1 VGSVLNLRGIRHRR
15 GGREVLE
22 IDRLDLAAGERLAV
36 LGPNGAG
43 KTTLLRLMAGL
54 EAPSAGTVEID
65 GVRTVHAD
73 AGLRRRIGFATQ
85 RAGLL
90 STSVRRNVELP
101 LRWRGTGRA
110 ARRAAALAALRRL
123 GVEHLADRPAPA
135 LSGGEAQRVSLA
147 RALALEPR
155 LLLLDEPAAGLDA
168 EARRSFLDDL
178 AGLLADRSISVVHVS
193 HRPDEALRLADR
205 VTVLVDGAVRQ
216 LAEPS
221 RVLRAPSDP
230 TVARL
235 VGYDNVVR
243 GRIGPDGRVLV
254 AGRPCGLR
262 SDRPPGDVTVAV
274 WATAVRLGPPG
285 RGSLEATVE
294 QVAAGPGRWEVVLAG
309 DEALRAHL
317 PLSQEPPA
325 PGDRRAV
332 SLDPGMATLV
342 AGRRAER
349 AGPRRDGRFSPA

>member
-1 VGSVLNLRGIRHRR
+1 VGAVLSLRGIRHRR
-15 GGREVLE
+15 GGRDVLE

-54 EAPSAGTVEID
+54 EAPSAGSVEID

-73 AGLRRRIGFATQ
+73 AGLRRQIGYATQ

-90 STSVRRNVELP
+90 STSVLRNVELP
-101 LRWRGTGRA
+101 LRWRGAGRA
-110 ARRAAALAALRRL
+110 ERRAAAVAALRRL
-123 GVEHLADRPAPA
+123 GVEHLADRRAPA

-147 RALALEPR
+147 RALALDPR

-178 AGLLADRSISVVHVS
+178 AGLLADRAITVVHVS

-205 VTVLVDGAVRQ
+205 VMVLVEGAVRQ
-216 LAEPS
+216 IAEPP
-221 RVLRAPSDP
+221 RLLREPSDA

-235 VGYDNVVR
+235 VGYENVMG
-243 GRIGPDGRVLV
+243 GRIDGDGRVLL
-254 AGRPCGLR
+254 AGKPCGLR
-262 SDRPPGDVTVAV
+262 CDRPPGDVKVAA
-274 WATAVRLGPPG
+274 WAGAVRLGPPG
-285 RGSLEATVE
+285 QESLEATVE

-309 DEALRAHL
+309 EEALRAHL
-317 PLSQEPPA
+317 PLSEPPPA
-325 PGDRRAV
+325 AGERCSV
-332 SLDPGMATLV
+332 TLGTEMATLV
-342 AGRRAER
+342 G
-349 AGPRRDGRFSPA
+349 

>member
-1 VGSVLNLRGIRHRR
+1 VGSVLSLSGIRHQR
-15 GGREVLE
+15 GGRDVLE

-54 EAPSAGTVEID
+54 EAPTAGIVEID

-73 AGLRRRIGFATQ
+73 ATLRRRIGFATQ

-90 STSVRRNVELP
+90 STSVLRNVELP
-101 LRWRGTGRA
+101 LRWRGMGRS
-110 ARRAAALAALRRL
+110 ARRSVALAALRRL

-147 RALALEPR
+147 RSLALEPR

-168 EARRSFLDDL
+168 DARRSFLDDL

-193 HRPDEALRLADR
+193 HRSDEALRLADR
-205 VTVLVDGAVRQ
+205 VAVLVEGAVRQ
-216 LAEPS
+216 LAEPP
-221 RVLRAPSDP
+221 RVLREPADA

-235 VGYDNVVR
+235 VGYENVVS
-243 GRIGPDGRVLV
+243 GRVGSDGRVLL

-262 SDRPPGDVTVAV
+262 SDRPPCEVTVAA
-274 WATAVRLGPPG
+274 WATGVQLGPPG
-285 RGSLEATVE
+285 SSSLEATVE

-317 PLSQEPPA
+317 PLSQPP
-325 PGDRRAV
+325 PEVGDRCAV
-332 SLDPGMATLV
+332 SLDPALATLLAV
-342 AGRRAER
+342 
-349 AGPRRDGRFSPA
+349 

>member
-1 VGSVLNLRGIRHRR
+1 MGSVLKLRGIRHRR
-15 GGREVLE
+15 GGREVLQ
-22 IDRLDLAAGERLAV
+22 IDGLDVAAGERLAV

-54 EAPSAGTVEID
+54 EAPSAGTVELD
-65 GVRTVHAD
+65 GTRTVHAD
-73 AGLRRRIGFATQ
+73 AELRRRIGYATQ

-90 STSVRRNVELP
+90 STSVQRNVELP
-101 LRWRGTGRA
+101 LRWRGVGRE
-110 ARRAAALAALRRL
+110 ARRTAALEALRRL
-123 GVEHLADRPAPA
+123 GVEHLADRPALA

-178 AGLLADRSISVVHVS
+178 AALLADRSITVVHVS

-205 VTVLVDGAVRQ
+205 VAVLVEGAVRQ
-216 LAEPS
+216 LAEPPH
-221 RVLRAPSDP
+221 VLREPSDA

-235 VGYDNVVR
+235 VGYENVVR
-243 GRIGPDGRVLV
+243 GRIAVDGQILL
-254 AGRPCGLR
+254 AGHPCGLR
-262 SDRPPGDVTVAV
+262 SDRPPGEVTVAA
-274 WATAVRLGPPG
+274 WATAVRLGPPKD
-285 RGSLEATVE
+285 GSLEATVE

-317 PLSQEPPA
+317 PLSEPPPA
-325 PGDRRAV
+325 AGDRRSV
-332 SLDPGMATLV
+332 SLDPALATLL
-342 AGRRAER
+342 AG
-349 AGPRRDGRFSPA
+349 

>member
-1 VGSVLNLRGIRHRR
+1 VGSVLSLRGIRHRR
-15 GGREVLE
+15 GGRDVLE
-22 IDRLDLAAGERLAV
+22 VDRLDLAAGERLAV

-54 EAPSAGTVEID
+54 EAPTVGTVEID

-73 AGLRRRIGFATQ
+73 AALRRRIGFATQ

-90 STSVRRNVELP
+90 STSVQRNVELP
-101 LRWRGTGRA
+101 LRWRGKGRA
-110 ARRAAALAALRRL
+110 ARREAALAALRRL
-123 GVEHLADRPAPA
+123 GVEHLANRPAPA

-147 RALALEPR
+147 RALSLEPR

-205 VTVLVDGAVRQ
+205 VAVLVEGAVRQ

-221 RVLRAPSDP
+221 HILREPSDP

-235 VGYDNVVR
+235 VGYENVVPA
-243 GRIGPDGRVLV
+243 RIGPDRRVLL

-262 SDRPPGDVTVAV
+262 SDRPPGEVTVAA
-274 WATAVRLGPPG
+274 WATGIRLGPPG
-285 RGSLEATVE
+285 QGALEGTVK

-309 DEALRAHL
+309 DEPLRAHL
-317 PLSQEPPA
+317 PLSQPPPA
-325 PGDRRAV
+325 AGDRCGV
-332 SLDPGMATLV
+332 SLEPGLSALV
-342 AGRRAER
+342 G
-349 AGPRRDGRFSPA
+349 

>member
-1 VGSVLNLRGIRHRR
+1 
-15 GGREVLE
+15 
-22 IDRLDLAAGERLAV
+22 V

-43 KTTLLRLMAGL
+43 KTTLLRLIAGL

-65 GVRTVHAD
+65 GVETVHAD
-73 AGLRRRIGFATQ
+73 AGMRRRIGYATQ

-101 LRWRGTGRA
+101 LRWRGRGRE
-110 ARRAAALAALRRL
+110 ARRIAALEALRRL

-178 AGLLADRSISVVHVS
+178 AGLLADRSITVVHVS
-193 HRPDEALRLADR
+193 HRPEEALRHADR
-205 VTVLVDGAVRQ
+205 VAVLAQGAVRQ

-221 RVLRAPSDP
+221 RLLREPSDA

-235 VGYDNVVR
+235 VGYENVLR
-243 GRIGPDGRVLV
+243 GRIAPGGEVLLGGRH
-254 AGRPCGLR
+254 CGLR
-262 SDRPPGDVTVAV
+262 SDRPPGEVTVAA
-274 WATAVRLGPPG
+274 WAMGVRLDAPQD
-285 RGSLEATVE
+285 GSLEATVE

-309 DEALRAHL
+309 DQALRAHL
-317 PLSQEPPA
+317 PLSDRPPTA
-325 PGDRRAV
+325 GERRAV
-332 SLDPGMATLV
+332 SLDPALATLV
-342 AGRRAER
+342 
-349 AGPRRDGRFSPA
+349 PV

>member
-1 VGSVLNLRGIRHRR
+1 VGAVLSLRGIRHRR
-15 GGREVLE
+15 GGRDVLE
-22 IDRLDLAAGERLAV
+22 IDRLDLAAGDRLAV

-54 EAPSAGTVEID
+54 EAPSAGVVEVD

-73 AGLRRRIGFATQ
+73 ASVRRRIAYATQ

-90 STSVRRNVELP
+90 STSVIRNVELP
-101 LRWRGTGRA
+101 LRWRGMARA
-110 ARRAAALAALRRL
+110 ARRTAALTALRRL

-147 RALALEPR
+147 RALALEPQ

-178 AGLLADRSISVVHVS
+178 AALLADRSITVVHVS

-205 VTVLVDGAVRQ
+205 VTVLVEGAVRQ
-216 LAEPS
+216 VAEPS
-221 RVLRAPSDP
+221 RLLREPRDA

-235 VGYDNVVR
+235 VGYENVV
-243 GRIGPDGRVLV
+243 GAQVDAEGRVLL
-254 AGRPCGLR
+254 AGSPCGLT
-262 SDRPPGDVTVAV
+262 SDRPPGPIVVAA
-274 WATAVRLGPPG
+274 WATGVRLGPPAQ
-285 RGSLEATVE
+285 GSLEATVE

-309 DEALRAHL
+309 EEALRAHL
-317 PLSQEPPA
+317 PLSEPPPA
-325 PGDRRAV
+325 AGDRVAV
-332 SLDPGMATLV
+332 ALDPEMATLV
-342 AGRRAER
+342 SAY
-349 AGPRRDGRFSPA
+349 

>member
-1 VGSVLNLRGIRHRR
+1 VGSVLSLRGIRHRR
-15 GGREVLE
+15 GGRDVLE
-22 IDRLDLAAGERLAV
+22 IDRLDLAAGDRLAV

-73 AGLRRRIGFATQ
+73 AALRRRIAYATQ

-90 STSVRRNVELP
+90 STSVVRNVELP
-101 LRWRGTGRA
+101 LRWRGVGRA
-110 ARRAAALAALRRL
+110 ARHAALAALRRL
-123 GVEHLADRPAPA
+123 GVEHLADRPGPA

-147 RALALEPR
+147 RALALDPR

-178 AGLLADRSISVVHVS
+178 AGLLADRAITVVHVS
-193 HRPDEALRLADR
+193 HRPDEALRLSDR
-205 VTVLVDGAVRQ
+205 VMVLVEGAVRQ

-221 RVLRAPSDP
+221 RLLREPSDA

-235 VGYDNVVR
+235 VGYENVVG
-243 GRIGPDGRVLV
+243 GRIDGDGGVLL
-254 AGRPCGLR
+254 AGKPCGLTT
-262 SDRPPGDVTVAV
+262 DRAPGEVTIAA
-274 WATAVRLGPPG
+274 WAGAVRLGPP
-285 RGSLEATVE
+285 RQGSLEATVE

-309 DEALRAHL
+309 EEALRAHL
-317 PLSQEPPA
+317 PLSQPPPA
-325 PGDRRAV
+325 AGDRRAV
-332 SLDPGMATLV
+332 SLDPGLATLV
-342 AGRRAER
+342 G
-349 AGPRRDGRFSPA
+349 

>member
-1 VGSVLNLRGIRHRR
+1 VGSVLSLQGIRHRR
-15 GGREVLE
+15 GGREVLT

-54 EAPSAGTVEID
+54 ERPSEGAVEID

-73 AGLRRRIGFATQ
+73 AGLRRTIAYATQ

-101 LRWRGTGRA
+101 LRWRGAGRA
-110 ARRAAALAALRRL
+110 ERRAAALAALRRL
-123 GVEHLADRPAPA
+123 GVEHLADRPAAA

-168 EARRSFLDDL
+168 DARRSFLDDL
-178 AGLLADRSISVVHVS
+178 AALLADRAITVVHVS
-193 HRPDEALRLADR
+193 HRPDEALRMADR
-205 VTVLVDGAVRQ
+205 VTVLVAGGVRQ
-216 LAEPS
+216 QAEPA
-221 RVLRAPSDP
+221 RLLREPADA

-235 VGYDNVVR
+235 VGYENVVR
-243 GRIGPDGRVLV
+243 GEVDAAGRVLL
-254 AGRPCGLR
+254 AGRPCGLTSGR
-262 SDRPPGDVTVAV
+262 AAGRVTVAA
-274 WATAVRLGPPG
+274 WATGVRLGPPRPG
-285 RGSLEATVE
+285 WLEATVE

-309 DEALRAHL
+309 GEALRAHL
-317 PLSQEPPA
+317 PLSEPPPA
-325 PGDRRAV
+325 AGDRRAI
-332 SLDPGMATLV
+332 SLDPEMATLV
-342 AGRRAER
+342 G
-349 AGPRRDGRFSPA
+349 

>member
-1 VGSVLNLRGIRHRR
+1 VGSVLSLRGIRHRR
-15 GGREVLE
+15 GGRDVLE
-22 IDRLDLAAGERLAV
+22 LDRLDLAAGERLAV

-54 EAPSAGTVEID
+54 EAPSAGTVEVD

-73 AGLRRRIGFATQ
+73 AQLRRRIGFATQ

-101 LRWRGTGRA
+101 LAWRGTGRA
-110 ARRAAALAALRRL
+110 ERRLAALEALRRL

-147 RALALEPR
+147 RALALGPR

-178 AGLLADRSISVVHVS
+178 AALLADRSISVVHVS

-205 VTVLVDGAVRQ
+205 VAVLVEGAIRQ
-216 LAEPS
+216 IDDPS
-221 RVLRAPSDP
+221 RVVREPADA

-235 VGYDNVVR
+235 VGYENVMR
-243 GRIGPDGRVLV
+243 GRIGRDGQILL
-254 AGRPCGLR
+254 AGRPCGLT
-262 SDRPPGDVTVAV
+262 SDRPPGEVTVAA
-274 WATAVRLGPPG
+274 WATAVRLAPH
-285 RGSLEATVE
+285 REGSLDATVDH
-294 QVAAGPGRWEVVLAG
+294 VAAGPGRWEIVLAG
-309 DEALRAHL
+309 GEALRAHL
-317 PLSQEPPA
+317 PLSEPPPA
-325 PGDRRAV
+325 PGERRSI
-332 SLDPGMATLV
+332 SLDPALSTLL
-342 AGRRAER
+342 AA
-349 AGPRRDGRFSPA
+349 

>member
-1 VGSVLNLRGIRHRR
+1 MGSVLKLRDIRHRR

-22 IDRLDLAAGERLAV
+22 IDELDVGAGERLAV

-54 EAPSAGTVEID
+54 EAPSAGTVELD
-65 GVRTVHAD
+65 GTRTVHAD
-73 AGLRRRIGFATQ
+73 AELRRRIGYATQ

-90 STSVRRNVELP
+90 STSVQRNVELP
-101 LRWRGTGRA
+101 LRWRGAGRE
-110 ARRAAALAALRRL
+110 ARHTAALEALRRL

-147 RALALEPR
+147 RALALEPQ

-178 AGLLADRSISVVHVS
+178 AALLADRSITVVHVS

-205 VTVLVDGAVRQ
+205 VAVLVDGAVRQ
-216 LAEPS
+216 LAEPPD
-221 RVLRAPSDP
+221 VLREPSDA

-235 VGYDNVVR
+235 VGYENVVR
-243 GRIGPDGRVLV
+243 GRIAPDGQILL
-254 AGRPCGLR
+254 AGHPCGLR
-262 SDRPPGDVTVAV
+262 SDGPPGEVTVAA
-274 WATAVRLGPPG
+274 WATAVRLGAPQD
-285 RGSLEATVE
+285 GSLEATVE

-317 PLSQEPPA
+317 PLSEPPPA
-325 PGDRRAV
+325 SGDRRSV
-332 SLDPGMATLV
+332 SLDPALATLL
-342 AGRRAER
+342 AG
-349 AGPRRDGRFSPA
+349 

>member
-1 VGSVLNLRGIRHRR
+1 VGSVLTLRGIRHRR

-54 EAPSAGTVEID
+54 EAPSAGIVEID

-73 AGLRRRIGFATQ
+73 AGLRRRIAYATQ

-90 STSVRRNVELP
+90 STSVQRNVELP
-101 LRWRGTGRA
+101 LRWRGLGRG
-110 ARRAAALAALRRL
+110 ARHEAALSALRRL
-123 GVEHLADRPAPA
+123 GVEHLAGRPAPA

-205 VTVLVDGAVRQ
+205 VAVLVEGAVRQ

-221 RVLRAPSDP
+221 RVLREPSDA

-235 VGYDNVVR
+235 VGYENVVP
-243 GRIGPDGRVLV
+243 GRIDSGGLVLV

-262 SDRPPGDVTVAV
+262 SDRRPGEVTVAA
-274 WATAVRLGPPG
+274 WASGVRLGAPEH
-285 RGSLEATVE
+285 GSLEAIVE
-294 QVAAGPGRWEVVLAG
+294 QVAAGPGRWEVVLGG
-309 DEALRAHL
+309 DKPLRAHL
-317 PLSQEPPA
+317 PLSQHPPEP
-325 PGDRRAV
+325 GERRSV
-332 SLDPGMATLV
+332 SLDPGLATLV
-342 AGRRAER
+342 G
-349 AGPRRDGRFSPA
+349 

>member
-1 VGSVLNLRGIRHRR
+1 VGSVLSLRGIRHRR
-15 GGREVLE
+15 GGRDVLE
-22 IDRLDLAAGERLAV
+22 IDWLDLAAGERLAV

-54 EAPSAGTVEID
+54 EAPSTGTVEID

-73 AGLRRRIGFATQ
+73 AALRRRIAYATQ

-90 STSVRRNVELP
+90 STSVVRNVELP
-101 LRWRGTGRA
+101 LRWRGVGRA
-110 ARRAAALAALRRL
+110 ARHAAALAALRRL

-147 RALALEPR
+147 RALALDPR

-168 EARRSFLDDL
+168 EGRRSFLDDL
-178 AGLLADRSISVVHVS
+178 AGLLADRAITVVHVS

-205 VTVLVDGAVRQ
+205 VTVLVEGRVRQ

-221 RVLRAPSDP
+221 LLLREPSDA

-235 VGYDNVVR
+235 VGYENVV
-243 GRIGPDGRVLV
+243 GVRIDAGGRVLL
-254 AGRPCGLR
+254 AGKPCGLK
-262 SDRPPGDVTVAV
+262 SDRPPGEVTLAA
-274 WATAVRLGPPG
+274 WAAAVRLGPPG
-285 RGSLEATVE
+285 QGSLDATVE
-294 QVAAGPGRWEVVLAG
+294 QVAAGPGRWEVVLEG

-317 PLSQEPPA
+317 PLSQPPPA
-325 PGDRRAV
+325 AGDRRAV
-332 SLDPGMATLV
+332 SLDPGLATLV
-342 AGRRAER
+342 G
-349 AGPRRDGRFSPA
+349 